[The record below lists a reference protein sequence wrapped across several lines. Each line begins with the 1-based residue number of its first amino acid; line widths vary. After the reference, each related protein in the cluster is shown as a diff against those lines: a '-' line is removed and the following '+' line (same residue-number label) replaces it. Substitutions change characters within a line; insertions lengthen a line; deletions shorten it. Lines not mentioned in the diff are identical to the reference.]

1 LIFALI
7 YFVIS
12 LLVLFQGIFQI
23 VGKNKRSALSWYFFA
38 ICAVVAISTFNSGIM
53 YYIAFSKNENRDE
66 IDYVFSTANVIF
78 STIKIMAVP
87 FLFAFIF
94 NLSKINSRKIKI
106 LQFVLLSVN
115 ILTISVIFIII
126 IISANAISI
135 FSSNFFNIFVL
146 LIVIFSFCCLIFL
159 LYRWI
164 KTASLKRDRLQAKT
178 ISIACLISLLSLV
191 CLLFT
196 LKSNLYFI
204 ELIPYLGIA
213 AFIFICNH
221 YANQYNSFSFNISN
235 LAAYVYTAV
244 KLPVLILDDTGN
256 IMLCNTASES
266 FFKKNAE
273 QLTKL
278 KLFSLFNFK
287 DNLLSDNLL
296 SDSSL
301 TDSTL
306 LQRHKKDASV
316 FNCDAVC
323 RVEGQKCQISLNYV
337 YDKFDEMICTVVIVT
352 DITEKEDLIRQLNES
367 HAKIEQF
374 NKELQSEVDR
384 QTESIRNLQKAI
396 VYSMSDLIEK
406 KDGYTGVHTRR
417 VSEYVAILLRELARR
432 GYQFTESEIQRI
444 AESSLLHDM
453 GKIAIPDSILLKNG
467 NLTDNE
473 FDVMKSHSTTG
484 ADSLQKSMQFANDD
498 DFLKNAFV
506 MAKHHHEKWNG
517 GGYPD
522 GKKEKEI
529 PLLARVIA
537 IADVYDALRSE
548 RSYKKPFSRE
558 KAKSII
564 LEETG
569 KQFDPELVDAFL
581 AVEPEF
587 DEFCKSAQANH
598 FGL

>member
-1 LIFALI
+1 LIFTFI
-7 YFVIS
+7 YIVIS
-12 LLVLFQGIFQI
+12 FLALFLGIFQI
-23 VGKNKRSALSWYFFA
+23 VGKNQRSTLNWYFFA
-38 ICAVVAISTFNSGIM
+38 ICLVVAISTFNTGILFFK
-53 YYIAFSKNENRDE
+53 AFSENVHLSE
-66 IDYVFSTANVIF
+66 SSYVYSTANIVLT
-78 STIKIMAVP
+78 TIKVIAVP
-87 FLFAFIF
+87 FLFAFIL
-94 NLSKINSRKIKI
+94 NLSKINSKKFKI
-106 LQFVLLSVN
+106 LQYVLLSANSLTVASIYI
-115 ILTISVIFIII
+115 ILV
-126 IISANAISI
+126 ISANAANIL
-135 FSSNFFNIFVL
+135 SSPFFNIFAL
-146 LIVIFSFCCLIFL
+146 LIVIFSFFCLILL
-159 LYRWI
+159 LYKWI
-164 KTASLKRDRLQAKT
+164 RTASLKRDRLQAKT
-178 ISIACLISLLSLV
+178 ISIASLVSLLSLV
-191 CLLFT
+191 CLLFS
-196 LKSNLYFI
+196 LNSYFI
-204 ELIPYLGIA
+204 ELIP
-213 AFIFICNH
+213 FIGMLALLFICNY

-244 KLPVLILDDTGN
+244 KLPVLILDDAGD

-278 KLFSLFNFK
+278 KLFDMFDFGNISLA
-287 DNLLSDNLL
+287 
-296 SDSSL
+296 
-301 TDSTL
+301 
-306 LQRHKKDASV
+306 LQRQKKDAVV

-367 HAKIEQF
+367 NAKIERF
-374 NKELQSEVDR
+374 NRELQSEVDR

-417 VSEYVAILLRELARR
+417 VSEYVAILLRELMRR
-432 GYQFTESEIQRI
+432 GYKFTESEIQRI

-467 NLTDNE
+467 KLTDNE

-484 ADSLQKSMQFANDD
+484 ADSLQKSMQFAKDD

-522 GKKEKEI
+522 GKKENEI

-558 KAKSII
+558 EAKSII
-564 LEETG
+564 LEENG
-569 KQFDPELVDAFL
+569 RQFDPELVDVFL
-581 AVEPEF
+581 AVEPKF
-587 DEFCKSAQANH
+587 DEFCKSAQDGH
-598 FGL
+598 FAL

>member
-1 LIFALI
+1 LI
-7 YFVIS
+7 YTLIYIVIS
-12 LLVLFQGIFQI
+12 LLVLFQGVFQI
-23 VGKNKRSALSWYFFA
+23 VGKNKRSALNWYFFA
-38 ICAVVAISTFNSGIM
+38 ICAVVAISTFNSGFM

-66 IDYVFSTANVIF
+66 IDYVFSTANIIF

-106 LQFVLLSVN
+106 LQLVLLSAN
-115 ILTISVIFIII
+115 ILTISAIFIII
-126 IISANAISI
+126 ITSANAISI

-146 LIVIFSFCCLIFL
+146 LIVIFSFCCLILL
-159 LYRWI
+159 LYKWI

-196 LKSNLYFI
+196 LNSNLYFI

-213 AFIFICNH
+213 TFIFICNH

-235 LAAYVYTAV
+235 LAAYVYSAV

-266 FFKKNAE
+266 FFKKNTE

-278 KLFSLFNFK
+278 KLFDLFDFGNI
-287 DNLLSDNLL
+287 LLS
-296 SDSSL
+296 
-301 TDSTL
+301 
-306 LQRHKKDASV
+306 LQRQKKDAVV

-323 RVEGQKCQISLNYV
+323 NIEGKKCQISLNYV
-337 YDKFDEMICTVVIVT
+337 YDKFDEMICTVMIVT
-352 DITEKEDLIRQLNES
+352 DITEKEELIRKLNES
-367 HAKIEQF
+367 NAKIERF

-417 VSEYVAILLRELARR
+417 VSEYVAILLRELMRR
-432 GYQFTESEIQRI
+432 GYKFTESEIQRI

-467 NLTDNE
+467 RLTDTE

-517 GGYPD
+517 SGYPD
-522 GKKEKEI
+522 GKKENEI

-564 LEETG
+564 LEENG
-569 KQFDPELVDAFL
+569 RQFDPELVDAFL

-587 DEFCKSAQANH
+587 DEFCKSAQAGH

>member
-1 LIFALI
+1 M
-7 YFVIS
+7 S
-12 LLVLFQGIFQI
+12 QI
-23 VGKNKRSALSWYFFA
+23 VGKSRRNALNWYFFA
-38 ICAVVAISTFNSGIM
+38 ICIVAAISTFNNGIM
-53 YYIAFSKNENRDE
+53 FYDAHTEGVALGESSYTFTKLSMILS
-66 IDYVFSTANVIF
+66 I
-78 STIKIMAVP
+78 IKVMIVP
-87 FLFAFIF
+87 FLFSFILI
-94 NLSKINSRKIKI
+94 LSKIKSKRIRI
-106 LQFVLLSVN
+106 LQYVLFFVNTLVVSA
-115 ILTISVIFIII
+115 IFIII
-126 IISANAISI
+126 VASIDAIR
-135 FSSNFFNIFVL
+135 FLSSYVFNTSVL
-146 LIVIFSFCCLIFL
+146 LMVLFSLSGLAFL
-159 LYRWI
+159 LYKWI
-164 KTASLKRDRLQAKT
+164 KTASLKRDRSQAKT
-178 ISIACLISLLSLV
+178 ILIGSLIALVSLSGDLATSRSHF
-191 CLLFT
+191 LF
-196 LKSNLYFI
+196 NWI
-204 ELIPYLGIA
+204 ELIPFMWLLTLV
-213 AFIFICNH
+213 FILNN
-221 YANQYNSFSFNISN
+221 YANQYNNFSFNVSN
-235 LAAYVYTAV
+235 LATYVYTAV
-244 KLPVLILDDTGN
+244 KLPVLILDDTGD

-266 FFKKNAE
+266 FFKKNID
-273 QLTKL
+273 QLNRL
-278 KLFSLFNFK
+278 KLFDLFDFGNISL
-287 DNLLSDNLL
+287 S
-296 SDSSL
+296 
-301 TDSTL
+301 
-306 LQRHKKDASV
+306 LQRQKRDASV

-323 RVEGQKCQISLNYV
+323 NVEGQKCQISLNYV

-352 DITEKEDLIRQLNES
+352 DITEKEELIRQLNES
-367 HAKIEQF
+367 NAKIERF

-467 NLTDNE
+467 RLTDGE

-517 GGYPD
+517 SGYPD

-548 RSYKKPFSRE
+548 RAYKSPFSRE

-564 LEETG
+564 LEENG
-569 KQFDPELVDAFL
+569 IQFDPELVDVFL
-581 AVEPEF
+581 AVESEL
-587 DEFCKSAQANH
+587 DEFCESVRK
-598 FGL
+598 G

>member
-23 VGKNKRSALSWYFFA
+23 VGKNKRSALNWYFFA
-38 ICAVVAISTFNSGIM
+38 ICAVVAISTFNSGLM

-66 IDYVFSTANVIF
+66 IDYVFSTANIIF

-87 FLFAFIF
+87 FLFAFIL

-106 LQFVLLSVN
+106 LQFILLSAN

-196 LKSNLYFI
+196 LNSNLYFI

-213 AFIFICNH
+213 TFIFICNH

-244 KLPVLILDDTGN
+244 KLPVLILDDTGD

-266 FFKKNAE
+266 FFRKNAG

-278 KLFSLFNFK
+278 KLSNLFDFT
-287 DNLLSDNLL
+287 DNSLSDA
-296 SDSSL
+296 S
-301 TDSTL
+301 L

-316 FNCDAVC
+316 FNCGAVC

-352 DITEKEDLIRQLNES
+352 DITEKEELIRQLNES
-367 HAKIEQF
+367 KAKIERF
-374 NKELQSEVDR
+374 NRELQSEVDR

-467 NLTDNE
+467 KLTNNE

-506 MAKHHHEKWNG
+506 MAKHHHEKWDG

-522 GKKEKEI
+522 GKKENEI

-558 KAKSII
+558 KAKLII
-564 LEETG
+564 LEENG
-569 KQFDPELVDAFL
+569 RQFDPELVDAFL

-587 DEFCKSAQANH
+587 DEFCKSTQADH

>member
-1 LIFALI
+1 M
-7 YFVIS
+7 
-12 LLVLFQGIFQI
+12 VLFSLGC
-23 VGKNKRSALSWYFFA
+23 L
-38 ICAVVAISTFNSGIM
+38 
-53 YYIAFSKNENRDE
+53 
-66 IDYVFSTANVIF
+66 VF
-78 STIKIMAVP
+78 
-87 FLFAFIF
+87 
-94 NLSKINSRKIKI
+94 
-106 LQFVLLSVN
+106 LQ
-115 ILTISVIFIII
+115 
-126 IISANAISI
+126 
-135 FSSNFFNIFVL
+135 
-146 LIVIFSFCCLIFL
+146 
-159 LYRWI
+159 YKWI
-164 KTASLKRDRLQAKT
+164 KSASLKRDRSQAKT
-178 ISIACLISLLSLV
+178 ILIGSLIALVSLSGDLV
-191 CLLFT
+191 ASRSHYLF
-196 LKSNLYFI
+196 NWI
-204 ELIPYLGIA
+204 ELIPFMWLLTL
-213 AFIFICNH
+213 AFILNN
-221 YANQYNSFSFNISN
+221 YANQYNNFSFNVTN
-235 LAAYVYTAV
+235 LAAYVYSAV
-244 KLPVLILDDTGN
+244 KLPVLILDDVGD

-266 FFKKNAE
+266 FFKKNIE
-273 QLTKL
+273 QLNKL
-278 KLFSLFNFK
+278 KLFDLFDFGNIA
-287 DNLLSDNLL
+287 LS
-296 SDSSL
+296 
-301 TDSTL
+301 
-306 LQRHKKDASV
+306 LQRQKKDASV

-337 YDKFDEMICTVVIVT
+337 YDKFDEMICAVVIVT
-352 DITEKEDLIRQLNES
+352 DITEKEELIRQLNES
-367 HAKIEQF
+367 NAKIERF

-467 NLTDNE
+467 RLTNGE

-517 GGYPD
+517 SGYPD

-548 RSYKKPFSRE
+548 RAYKSPFSRE

-564 LEETG
+564 LEENG
-569 KQFDPELVDAFL
+569 IQFDPELVDVFL
-581 AVEPEF
+581 AVEPEL
-587 DEFCKSAQANH
+587 DEFCESVRKE
-598 FGL
+598 